1 MCAALKGFS
10 GLLREREGRWMARKM
25 AQQLRV
31 LTAAAEDP
39 VLSSQHPH
47 DDSQSSV
54 APIHGYYM
62 YIKHTP
68 RTKFSYTHI
77 HTDKSLELCS
87 IKNKVLDIGRG
98 KEVGWIWD
106 ELGGEMEKGFDEN
119 TWYEIPKELKKICGK
134 KASAS
139 FPLSLIRRLPR
150 LEACMQENSKAGRL
164 YKDTLPHNCPINIIS
179 HLYNLLETLIL

>member
-1 MCAALKGFS
+1 MQELVCWDG
-10 GLLREREGRWMARKM
+10 KM

-98 KEVGWIWD
+98 KEVG
-106 ELGGEMEKGFDEN
+106 
-119 TWYEIPKELKKICGK
+119 
-134 KASAS
+134 
-139 FPLSLIRRLPR
+139 
-150 LEACMQENSKAGRL
+150 
-164 YKDTLPHNCPINIIS
+164 
-179 HLYNLLETLIL
+179 